1 MTLSQARRLQ
11 VARRWHR
18 RGALLVAL
26 WLAVLAITGSAI
38 NRAHDW
44 GLDRAALP
52 ATMQGAL
59 YGIDPRTADPCAGL
73 APAPDACDRAFARL
87 FTNTGSILLTPH
99 SVLLL
104 GPEGQL
110 VEALPAGQLG
120 LSRIDAGLADDE
132 WVYLRGGQRTVAA
145 DPDLLELRDP
155 DSNELAAL
163 PKQDWTRSDDAAAA
177 GPITWER
184 LLLDLHAARFLGP
197 AARWFTDLMAALIL
211 ALVVSGLWLYRLRGR
226 NGER

>member
-145 DPDLLELRDP
+145 DP
-155 DSNELAAL
+155 AL
-163 PKQDWTRSDDAAAA
+163 FNNSAPSLTRIRTS
-177 GPITWER
+177 WR
-184 LLLDLHAARFLGP
+184 RFRNRTG
-197 AARWFTDLMAALIL
+197 
-211 ALVVSGLWLYRLRGR
+211 RGR
-226 NGER
+226 TTPPRPVPLPGSVCCSTCMPHAFSGRPRAGLRT